1 MTKTQRTD
9 MLKDV
14 ISDRIRSAAYRAWF
28 ILSLK
33 PTETGTIFK
42 TLNRLK

>member
-1 MTKTQRTD
+1 MTRTQRTNI
-9 MLKDV
+9 LNDV
-14 ISDRIRSAAYRAWF
+14 ISDRIRSAAYKAWF
-28 ILSLK
+28 ILRLK